1 MTAKRSTAL
10 LVAGFTA
17 GAIACTN
24 PAFADTEAPGAESIS
39 PGLCAHARHAGGPA
53 NLTSEP
59 VSEEEKQQWLDR
71 IDQDAK
77 LDGLVI
83 HSGLDSLKYEDA
95 TVNKTK
101 TDAGEFTVVLIPIG
115 GEYSETSSFAAMF
128 DNSGETLAYTE
139 ALYPLGDG
147 EPVQMERYVNGKR
160 ADGSQTDLHCLS
172 ESAAVP
178 EGGTGVSLP

>member
-10 LVAGFTA
+10 VIAGFTA

-59 VSEEEKQQWLDR
+59 VSEEEKEEWLHR

-77 LDGLVI
+77 LDGLFI
-83 HSGLDSLKYEDA
+83 YSGLDSLEYEEA
-95 TVNKTK
+95 SVNKTE
-101 TDAGEFTVVLIPIG
+101 TDTGEYTEVSIPIG
-115 GEYSETSSFAAMF
+115 GQYAEGSKFTAKF
-128 DNSGETLAYTE
+128 DRSGETVTFTETLYTQVDE
-139 ALYPLGDG
+139 GPAQIELF
-147 EPVQMERYVNGKR
+147 VNGKR

-178 EGGTGVSLP
+178 ERGTGA